1 MSTLRCSKKN
11 LLVRVLVWVRH
22 ISQSV
27 KKSILSEHFRI
38 EDCDRVV
45 DREKVGSEE
54 FDITRGNPIVGE
66 LLCNVTIDM
75 VFIIL
80 VLCQPGFKSFG
91 EPLTKTWPGSSAI
104 TISSTRPREDRG
116 I

>member
-1 MSTLRCSKKN
+1 MSTLRCLKKN

-27 KKSILSEHFRI
+27 KRCILGEHFRI

-54 FDITRGNPIVGE
+54 FNITRGNPIVGK

-91 EPLTKTWPGSSAI
+91 NHLPKHGPVPVQLPDRPLVQ
-104 TISSTRPREDRG
+104 E
-116 I
+116 